1 MNADRMEE
9 MKIEE
14 LLKWQQIMAKLLR
27 DRNELQRMNP
37 ASDEKSDVEFA
48 IVATD
53 LMIRTAREKILNLT
67 NNDPDLAYL

>member
-1 MNADRMEE
+1 MNMEE

-14 LLKWQQIMAKLLR
+14 LIRWQRIMVQMLK
-27 DRNELQRMNP
+27 DRNDLQHFNP
-37 ASDEKSDVEFA
+37 TSDEKSDVEFGLA
-48 IVATD
+48 VTD